1 MYALDKNSRT
11 VNSLKSAV
19 TGIGG
24 QLITL
29 ILKFVSRTVF
39 IHTIGVEYLGINGL
53 FSSVITILNISELGL
68 QTAIVYSLYKPLA
81 TGDEKKI
88 SATMNLLRRAY
99 SFIGAAVLFLGA
111 ALYPFLP
118 YLMKGTTD
126 LVDVNLV
133 YALYV
138 LNSVFS
144 YWFYAYKSAIL
155 QADQKRYV
163 SNIVNNAVSV
173 ATVVIQIFVL
183 TVFRSFIGY
192 TVVQLLCS
200 VVQGLIAAAVVDKR
214 YPYLKQ
220 NKREKLEK
228 SEIKTILKNLFALS
242 LYKVSAAVLNAT
254 DNMIISAKISTVAVG
269 MHSNYVLI
277 LSAVTQI
284 VQNMFSAF
292 TASIGNL
299 FAVEAKEKSE
309 FIFRC
314 LNFLNFWV
322 YGFCAICL
330 WNLFNPFIE
339 IMWGKDMLFDDLT
352 VLVIV
357 LNFLTAGLQNAVIS
371 YKDACGLFWKGRY
384 RPLASAA
391 LNIIISLLLVKPMG
405 VAGVFLGTILS
416 RFLTTWWFDA
426 WLVHRNAFGISPN
439 KYYLR
444 YFMSL
449 IRVIFVGAA
458 ISFATAPLE
467 AYGTWAIFAVRAA
480 ACLIIPNV
488 IFFIRFRKSEEFLY
502 LVSAAKPLIKKIK
515 R

>member
-1 MYALDKNSRT
+1 MSSNSRT

-81 TGDEKKI
+81 VGDTGKV
-88 SATMNLLRRAY
+88 SAIMNLLRRAY
-99 SFIGAAVLFLGA
+99 AFIGAAVLVLGA

-163 SNIVNNAVSV
+163 SNIINNLVAVT
-173 ATVVIQIFVL
+173 AVIVQIFVL
-183 TVFRSFIGY
+183 AVFRSFIGY
-192 TVVQLLCS
+192 TVVQLLAS
-200 VVQGLIAAAVVDKR
+200 VIQGLIAAGVVDKR
-214 YPYLKQ
+214 YPFLKA
-220 NKREKLEK
+220 NKGEKLEREERK
-228 SEIKTILKNLFALS
+228 KILRNLFALS
-242 LYKVSAAVLNAT
+242 LYRISSAVLNAT

-284 VQNMFSAF
+284 VQNIFSAF

-299 FAVEAKEKSE
+299 FAVEKKEKSE

-314 LNFLNFWV
+314 LNFLNFWI
-322 YGFCAICL
+322 YGFCSICL

-339 IMWGKDMLFDDLT
+339 IMWGADMVFDELT
-352 VLVIV
+352 VLIIV
-357 LNFLTAGLQNAVIS
+357 MNFLTAGLQNAVIS

-384 RPLASAA
+384 RPVASAVF
-391 LNIIISLLLVKPMG
+391 NIVISLLLVGPLG
-405 VAGVFLGTILS
+405 VAGVFLGTIVS

-426 WLVHRNAFGISPN
+426 WLVHRNAFEISPN

-449 IRVIFVGAA
+449 IRVCIVGAV
-458 ISFATAPLE
+458 ISFATQPLE
-467 AYGTWAIFAVRAA
+467 RYGVWVLFLVRTVL
-480 ACLIIPNV
+480 CIIVPNV
-488 IFFIRFRKSEEFLY
+488 VFFLRFRKSEEFLY
-502 LVSAAKPLIKKIK
+502 LVSAAKPLLKKLK